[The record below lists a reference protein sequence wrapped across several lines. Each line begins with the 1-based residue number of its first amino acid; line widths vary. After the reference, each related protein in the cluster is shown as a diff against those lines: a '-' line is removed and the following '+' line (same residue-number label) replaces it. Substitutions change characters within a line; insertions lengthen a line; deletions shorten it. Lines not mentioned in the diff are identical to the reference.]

1 MEERVKCEGD
11 EGDKTVGRGGG
22 VWIWGRKEREG
33 PDERELYDEVRRGIE
48 KDWRKE
54 SQI

>member
-22 VWIWGRKEREG
+22 YGYGAGKSERG
-33 PDERELYDEVRRGIE
+33 LMRENYMMR
-48 KDWRKE
+48 
-54 SQI
+54 

>member
-22 VWIWGRKEREG
+22 GMDMGQERA
-33 PDERELYDEVRRGIE
+33 RGA
-48 KDWRKE
+48 
-54 SQI
+54 

>member
-22 VWIWGRKEREG
+22 MDMGQERA
-33 PDERELYDEVRRGIE
+33 RGA
-48 KDWRKE
+48 
-54 SQI
+54 